1 MNKHW
6 LCSLL
11 LLGCGSRPEAWD
23 ASFTPSAPVGLDNA
37 VVVMDT
43 TLARALVLTSP
54 GALELREDV
63 LPVGQHVVK
72 AQASPDGKRLFVL
85 SRGIWPRRNASDE
98 HPRLTVIETDPAPRV
113 VKTYEFDDPLSGL
126 VVDSENEWA
135 VLYVTSG
142 DSRTVTN
149 PNEIFL
155 LHLSELDRD
164 PIPVTVQSLT
174 GSPQSFSFT
183 STLDM
188 PNGEARRLLVV
199 EMQNEVTLV
208 DLLPSLGDVERTTS
222 QVTIQMSL
230 NQQGQNATPAEVVFH
245 DADAASGLDP
255 QLAVRLQGDTN
266 VMLLPLVAPSS
277 SSTRP
282 FSVVP
287 NLVDVGG
294 QASTI
299 RFVNTDDG
307 VRLAALVPSKPSA
320 GLVDPST
327 GNVTSITLT
336 KPFTGIALVTAE
348 LATDASGTDI
358 ALLWSNTT
366 PTIGLWDLGK
376 ATTAA
381 THGIDT
387 LQVGASVRDV
397 LNVPGDAFPTSK
409 ILEAQ
414 SGDFYVLDLKARRSS
429 PMVTNGHT
437 YQLTFAP
444 DGRSRRLWAFAP
456 SGEDFSSVE
465 LGTLNPTEL
474 HADSP
479 VWNVFDIAQSGSA
492 GGRTAVVLHHSGAAL
507 GATVLDAVAPD
518 TANTRFYSGLAYGGL
533 SHE

>member
-6 LCSLL
+6 LCALL
-11 LLGCGSRPEAWD
+11 LFGCGGRPEAWD

-85 SRGIWPRRNASDE
+85 SRGVWPRRNASDE
-98 HPRLTVIETDPAPRV
+98 HPRLTVIETDPAPRI

-183 STLDM
+183 SKLDM

-245 DADAASGLDP
+245 DADAASGLEP

-320 GLVDPST
+320 GLVDPNT
-327 GNVTSITLT
+327 GNVTSITLA

-358 ALLWSNTT
+358 ALLWSSTT

-409 ILEAQ
+409 ILEGQ

-444 DGRSRRLWAFAP
+444 DGQSRRLWAFAP
-456 SGEDFSSVE
+456 SEEDFSSVE

-479 VWNVFDIAQSGSA
+479 VWNVFDIAQSGGA
-492 GGRTAVVLHHSGAAL
+492 GGRTAVVLHHSGGAL
-507 GATVLDAVAPD
+507 GATLLDAVAPD

>member
-11 LLGCGSRPEAWD
+11 LLGCGGRPESWD
-23 ASFTPSAPVGLDNA
+23 APFTPTEPVGLDNA
-37 VVVMDT
+37 VVVIDKP
-43 TLARALVLTSP
+43 LSRALVLSSP

-85 SRGIWPRRNASDE
+85 SRGVWPRRNPSDE

-126 VVDSENEWA
+126 VVDADNEWA
-135 VLYVTSG
+135 VLYVTSD

-155 LHLSELDRD
+155 LHLAELERA
-164 PIPVTVQSLT
+164 PIPITVQST
-174 GSPQSFSFT
+174 NGSPQSFSFT
-183 STLDM
+183 SALSV
-188 PNGEARRLLVV
+188 PNGDARRLLVI
-199 EMQNEVTLV
+199 EMQSEVTLV
-208 DLLPSLGDVERTTS
+208 DLLPALGDQERLTS
-222 QVTIQMSL
+222 QVTIPMSQ
-230 NQQGQNATPAEVVFH
+230 NQQGQTDTPAEVVFH
-245 DADAASGLDP
+245 DADAATGLDAE
-255 QLAVRLQGDTN
+255 LAVRLTGDTN
-266 VMLLPLVAPSS
+266 VMLLPLAAPSGN
-277 SSTRP
+277 STRP
-282 FSVVP
+282 FFVEP

-294 QASTI
+294 QPSTI

-307 VRLAALVPSKPSA
+307 IRLAALVPTKSSA
-320 GLVDPST
+320 SLVDPST
-327 GNVTSITLT
+327 GNLT
-336 KPFTGIALVTAE
+336 NVALSKSFTGIALVTAA

-358 ALLWSNTT
+358 ALLWSNST

-376 ATTAA
+376 ATGAA
-381 THGIDT
+381 THGINT
-387 LQVGASVRDV
+387 LAVGASVRDV
-397 LNVPGDAFPTSK
+397 LNVPGDSFPSSK
-409 ILEAQ
+409 ILEGQ
-414 SGDFYVLDLKARRSS
+414 SGDFYVLDLKTGRSS

-444 DGRSRRLWAFAP
+444 DGQSRRLWAYAP
-456 SGEDFSSVE
+456 SEEDFSSVD

-474 HADSP
+474 HTDSP
-479 VWNVFDIAQSGSA
+479 IWNVFDIAQSDGA
-492 GGRTAVVLHHSGAAL
+492 AGRTAIVLHHAGGGL
-507 GATVLDAVAPD
+507 GATVLDAAAPD